1 MSQRRVA
8 LVHDYLNQNGG
19 AERVV
24 EALHDLYP
32 EAPVY
37 TSIYAPELMP
47 ALYRDWDIR
56 TSFMQHLPG
65 IHRHHQ
71 PYLPLYPFAFNRFR
85 LNGYDLVLSSSSAWG
100 KGVKVGPGT
109 LHICYCHAP
118 MRFAWDFSGYAERE
132 RLGGWQRR
140 ALTPMLGWLRQW
152 DRRTAAGVD
161 AFIANSGII
170 AERIKRYWGRD
181 ATVINPPVDLTG
193 LRPAAPDEI
202 EDYFLVLSRL
212 VPYKRIDVVVAA
224 FTALGL
230 PLKVAGDGRARAEL
244 ERIAGPNVRFLGP
257 VSDEEKAWLLAR
269 CQAAI
274 FPGEDDFGI
283 AQVEVQ
289 ASGRPAIALARGGSL
304 DTVVDGVTGIL
315 FEPRSIEGVVEAV
328 RRFQRTAFS
337 VDAII
342 NNARRFSRERFE
354 GEIRAFVDERMAR
367 HWESVGRQQPLLP
380 NEAEAPAPWS

>member
-24 EALHDLYP
+24 EAFHDLYP
-32 EAPVY
+32 LAPVY

-71 PYLPLYPFAFNRFR
+71 PYLPLYPFAFNRFQ
-85 LNGYDLVLSSSSAWG
+85 LDGYDLVLSSSSAWG
-100 KGVKVGPGT
+100 KGVKTGPDT

-118 MRFAWDFSGYAERE
+118 MRFAWDFADYAERE
-132 RLGGWQRR
+132 RLGGWQRA
-140 ALTPMLGWLRQW
+140 ALTPMLGWLRRW
-152 DRRTAAGVD
+152 DRRTAGSVD

-170 AERIKRYWGRD
+170 AERIKRYWGRE

-193 LRPAAPDEI
+193 LRQAAPSEI
-202 EDYFLVLSRL
+202 EDYYLVLSRL
-212 VPYKRIDVVVAA
+212 VPYKRIDIVVEA

-244 ERIAGPNVRFLGP
+244 ELIAGPNIQFLGQ
-257 VSDEEKAWLLAR
+257 VSDEQKAHLLAH

-304 DTVVDGVTGIL
+304 DTVIDGETGIL
-315 FEPRSIEGVVEAV
+315 FEPRSVEGLIEAV
-328 RRFQRTAFS
+328 RRFERKMFS
-337 VDAII
+337 ADAIVS
-342 NNARRFSRERFE
+342 NARRFGRERFE
-354 GEIRAFVDERMAR
+354 REMQDFIDERLSR
-367 HWESVGRQQPLLP
+367 HWENIGRQLPLSP
-380 NEAEAPAPWS
+380 NEAEAPIPWS